1 MTGSDKRKKECIVRS
16 AVQWHYFRYC
26 AMCEAL
32 RKHSEKGRGGG
43 VDIHVCH
50 YQNVRPEP
58 FHYHRKLVKNFVL
71 AINVNNI
78 FVQVIILDQD
88 NII

>member
-43 VDIHVCH
+43 RYTCMSLPKCKARTV
-50 YQNVRPEP
+50 P
-58 FHYHRKLVKNFVL
+58 LVNEG
-71 AINVNNI
+71 
-78 FVQVIILDQD
+78 
-88 NII
+88 

>member
-1 MTGSDKRKKECIVRS
+1 MTGSDKRKTECIVRS

-43 VDIHVCH
+43 RYTCMSLPKCKARTV
-50 YQNVRPEP
+50 P
-58 FHYHRKLVKNFVL
+58 LV
-71 AINVNNI
+71 IES
-78 FVQVIILDQD
+78 
-88 NII
+88 

>member
-32 RKHSEKGRGGG
+32 RKHSERGRGG

-58 FHYHRKLVKNFVL
+58 FHSSSKASKKFCLCYKCK
-71 AINVNNI
+71 
-78 FVQVIILDQD
+78 
-88 NII
+88 